1 MTSPIPDETAA
12 RLYRLLMEA
21 VFVTGQARMLNVIEH
36 DGLRSRIGVELHAV
50 IALDSDN
57 VQGPEGF
64 TIRIPSV
71 VDGKFENKVV
81 PYRVHAASS
90 VGLLDTI
97 QSVLVTTKAALAER
111 EKKLTLRA
119 QALRKIAPVLS
130 LEEMA
135 ALELA
140 EEIRILGPEPLA
152 VRPRDY

>member
-36 DGLRSRIGVELHAV
+36 DGLKSRIGVELHAV

-57 VQGPEGF
+57 VQGPQGF
-64 TIRIPSV
+64 TIRLPSV
-71 VDGKFENKVV
+71 VDGNLENKVI

-97 QSVLVTTKAALAER
+97 QATLSLVKAALAER
-111 EKKLTLRA
+111 EKKLTLRT

-130 LEEMA
+130 HEEMA
-135 ALELA
+135 ALEIA
-140 EEIRILGPEPLA
+140 EEIRALGPAPLA
-152 VRPRDY
+152 VRPLNY